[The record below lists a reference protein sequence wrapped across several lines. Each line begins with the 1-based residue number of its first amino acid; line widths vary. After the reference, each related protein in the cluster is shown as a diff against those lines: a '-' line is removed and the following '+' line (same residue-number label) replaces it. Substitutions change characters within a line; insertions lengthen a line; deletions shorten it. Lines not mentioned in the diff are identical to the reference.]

1 MTAGSGGRRSCQE
14 GSGPI
19 TSVFS
24 VGIFLGFLLL
34 ASQTLVHLYATSTV
48 TAVAFDEAR
57 RASTDGG
64 DCSEVEARVRQRLGA
79 WAADQEVDVSCAVA
93 AGGATTVR
101 ITGPSPARSL
111 RLFGAGVAER
121 IDRAASFRTEDVVGE
136 GP

>member
-1 MTAGSGGRRSCQE
+1 MAICQHLRRAQD

-34 ASQTLVHLYATSTV
+34 ASQVLVHLYVTSTV

-64 DCSEVEARVRQRLGA
+64 DCAEVEPRVRRRLGT
-79 WAADQEVDVSCAVA
+79 WAAGPQVEVGCRVVA
-93 AGGATTVR
+93 DGATTVR
-101 ITGPSPARSL
+101 ITGPSPARALSIF
-111 RLFGAGVAER
+111 RADVADR
-121 IDRAASFRTEDVVGE
+121 IDRAATFRTEPAVGA